1 MLKAK
6 IDGDVGTAIIEAQG
20 TYKDIAAEIAV
31 MIHEIYRMIGEK
43 TSKEG
48 FRRDIERLVSGGK
61 AFDAPD
67 GAITDED
74 FED

>member
-6 IDGDVGTAIIEAQG
+6 IVGNVGTAIIKAQG

-31 MIHEIYRMIGEK
+31 MIHEIYRMIGDK

-48 FRRDIERLVSGGK
+48 FRKDMERLVSSGK
-61 AFDAPD
+61 AFDAPE